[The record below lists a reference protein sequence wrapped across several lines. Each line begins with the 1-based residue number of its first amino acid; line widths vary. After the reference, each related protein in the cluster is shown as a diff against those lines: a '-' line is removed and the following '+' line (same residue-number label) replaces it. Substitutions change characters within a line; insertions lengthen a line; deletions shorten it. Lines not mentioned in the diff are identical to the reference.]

1 MGGGK
6 DSFSFNRLI
15 IFVHLQHSQN
25 ARALTSTK
33 AQRNGDKSQETHTQ
47 IPSQD
52 SINGV
57 ASTSKSNTM
66 TGLDLDESRRVF
78 DDNIET
84 YLDERGRVR
93 VSRVRAMGIRMTRDI
108 QRNLDLM
115 KETEQESAS
124 AKDIANTQTMLDR
137 NEISVPRSFPSK
149 NQPVEASHDDNSESV
164 NLNEKNEESMLKND
178 TSMEISFEDDE
189 KNKCF
194 DGDDDLFAHLV
205 AGNPVKISSADNA
218 SSRKQPSDLH
228 CDWVEGIIKEKGNSL
243 YGDGGAETKPS
254 LEEGNVS
261 DESDVEW
268 EEEVCDFHKST
279 SLCQAESGRAVS
291 KGHMEE
297 EADLEEAIRR
307 SLEYVGDKESNL
319 ELAQDEKNYGEK
331 VHKEIGIFDQKNNI
345 GGELLPGQNGTQE
358 NESFCEIVD
367 GVEKPDSV
375 AEVTVLQTVD
385 SSGRQLMSSVACN
398 SDNTRVL
405 INKPHEKYPGSCSG
419 QSMQDARESGSLD
432 REMPCAESVTPLEKE
447 EVHVITEHLLDTF
460 RVGSGLSNSPN
471 HGSEG
476 NSHISDTIS
485 GVNTNDF
492 QIGDKT
498 NDTKAAPVHRFTDM
512 INPNFPLRKLSTKDS
527 TDDLDFQQNLAAEKK
542 FDNNIEEREHNK
554 DNSPFEGNKNLQVEV
569 TEGNLDEE
577 MLIGNLNEEMLIL
590 DQEYLNLGDEQRK
603 LERNAESVS
612 SEMFSECQVRGSDFV
627 MLE

>member
-1 MGGGK
+1 MT
-6 DSFSFNRLI
+6 
-15 IFVHLQHSQN
+15 FVHLQHSQN
-25 ARALTSTK
+25 CRALTSAK
-33 AQRNGDKSQETHTQ
+33 AQRNGDKSQETHTEH
-47 IPSQD
+47 PSQE

-66 TGLDLDESRRVF
+66 TGSDLDESSRVF
-78 DDNIET
+78 DDNVET

-115 KETEQESAS
+115 KEIEQESAS
-124 AKDIANTQTMLDR
+124 AKNIANTQTMLDR
-137 NEISVPRSFPSK
+137 NEITIRRSFPSK
-149 NQPVEASHDDNSESV
+149 NQSVEASHDDNSESA
-164 NLNEKNEESMLKND
+164 NLNEKNEETILKND

-228 CDWVEGIIKEKGNSL
+228 SHCDWVEGIIKEKGNSL
-243 YGDGGAETKPS
+243 STDGRAETKPS
-254 LEEGNVS
+254 LEEGNMS

-268 EEEVCDFHKST
+268 EEEVDFHKST
-279 SLCQAESGRAVS
+279 SLCQAESGRTVS
-291 KGHMEE
+291 KGHIEE
-297 EADLEEAIRR
+297 ETDLQEAIRR

-331 VHKEIGIFDQKNNI
+331 VHKDIGIFDQKNNI

-375 AEVTVLQTVD
+375 AGVTVLQTTD
-385 SSGRQLMSSVACN
+385 SSGRQLMSSVAWN

-405 INKPHEKYPGSCSG
+405 INKPHEKYPGLCSG
-419 QSMQDARESGSLD
+419 QSMQDASEIGNLD

-471 HGSEG
+471 YGSEA
-476 NSHISDTIS
+476 NSHISDTIA
-485 GVNTNDF
+485 GANTNDIL
-492 QIGDKT
+492 IGDMT

-512 INPNFPLRKLSTKDS
+512 INPNFPLIKLSTKDS
-527 TDDLDFQQNLAAEKK
+527 TDDLDFQHKLAAEKK
-542 FDNNIEEREHNK
+542 IDNNVEERENNK
-554 DNSPFEGNKNLQVEV
+554 NNSPFEGNENLQVEV

-577 MLIGNLNEEMLIL
+577 MLILN
-590 DQEYLNLGDEQRK
+590 QEYLNLGNEQRR